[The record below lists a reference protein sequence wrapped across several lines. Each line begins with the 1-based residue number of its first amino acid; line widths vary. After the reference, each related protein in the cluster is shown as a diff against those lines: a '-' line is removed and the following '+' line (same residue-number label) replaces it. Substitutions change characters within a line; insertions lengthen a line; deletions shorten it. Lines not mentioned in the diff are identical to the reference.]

1 MSTFQTMITLLA
13 FTLLMTILVSFYRLL
28 GQSGDTIGNAQ
39 QGISE
44 QTLVTT
50 YTELANG
57 LYFDEFSL
65 DSNITPSEINTLTSP
80 TKLGPDNPPP
90 TGEATE
96 ADLKTFDDF
105 DDLNNFDIVVSSM
118 PGVIGSYKTHF
129 DVYYV
134 NPTDVNTKVT
144 TSRTFIKRLD
154 MKICRLYPPSKDTL
168 KTSIIMGYFHF
179 D

>member
-1 MSTFQTMITLLA
+1 MSSFQTVITLFA
-13 FTLLMTILVSFYRLL
+13 FMLFSTILVSFYRLL

-57 LYFDEFSL
+57 LYFDEVSQ
-65 DSNITPSEINTLTSP
+65 DSNITPSEINSLTAP

-90 TGEATE
+90 AGEPAE
-96 ADLKTFDDF
+96 VDLKTFDDF
-105 DDLNNFDIVVSSM
+105 DDLNNYDIVVSSM
-118 PGVIGSYKTHF
+118 PGVIGTYKTHF

-134 NPTDVNTKVT
+134 NPINLDVKVAT
-144 TSRTFIKRLD
+144 RTFIKRMD
-154 MKICRLYPPSKDTL
+154 MKIWRLSPPSTDTL
-168 KTSIIMGYFHF
+168 RTSVIMGYFHF

>member
-1 MSTFQTMITLLA
+1 MSSFQTVLTLFA
-13 FTLLMTILVSFYRLL
+13 FMLFSTILVSFYRLL

-57 LYFDEFSL
+57 LYFDEVSQ
-65 DSNITPSEINTLTSP
+65 DSNVTPSEINSLTSP

-90 TGEATE
+90 TGEDNETN
-96 ADLKTFDDF
+96 LKTFDDF
-105 DDLNNFDIVVSSM
+105 DDLNNYDIVVSSM
-118 PGVIGSYKTHF
+118 PGVIGTYKTHF

-134 NPTDVNTKVT
+134 NPTNIDVKVA
-144 TSRTFIKRLD
+144 SRTFIKRLD

-168 KTSIIMGYFHF
+168 KTSVIMGYFHF